1 MARVNVMPENK
12 TRDAGAEE
20 KRPGAPTPLDE
31 KLLAAL
37 LQQEKPRPFPASGFG
52 TVNCADCHPKKSEA
66 YLNLSGVI
74 YPGERLHRQAGLD
87 FLSTAG
93 KADFK
98 RPSEKEIFEAA
109 PPEEKLAT
117 LINRLPEN
125 LQLQLKEKKFTLA
138 TDFKTLSEILPGTT
152 LSKQAEQVLSGLKS
166 IQIDGNGETRLC
178 LKLDRQSLPLTGT
191 VPILGRLKEIN
202 LADEKGQISCS
213 LQTTIGPDG
222 TSKLHLGNLQGV
234 SITLAKTEGDT
245 ALPLKWLELQKD
257 QGKTSIS
264 VGLESP
270 YALIGEKKP
279 IIPISLPLEKL
290 EGGQA
295 IQDLAGNL
303 HRLKEMENLLKTK
316 DVGPLLQDL
325 PEKATAF
332 KETIAAFLSGIE
344 TIDKKGDTVTILRNS
359 QVKHNLGGV
368 DLVLNPCLTLK
379 FSPSNRAPA
388 IDKLGGVTVMLPV
401 PGELGLGDN
410 LPVPIDS
417 LRLSP
422 KYGGQ
427 RDLTLGTGGIVADYV
442 KVKVDGN
449 LQAVTDASGNYLVK
463 TRLMNPLGGQKDK
476 LNLNLRF
483 DQQGRLNMLP
493 SELLDIVSAA
503 SAQGADLSLSG
514 AGKVLLSGGTKLAA
528 TAGWLFGY

>member
-1 MARVNVMPENK
+1 
-12 TRDAGAEE
+12 
-20 KRPGAPTPLDE
+20 
-31 KLLAAL
+31 
-37 LQQEKPRPFPASGFG
+37 
-52 TVNCADCHPKKSEA
+52 
-66 YLNLSGVI
+66 
-74 YPGERLHRQAGLD
+74 
-87 FLSTAG
+87 
-93 KADFK
+93 
-98 RPSEKEIFEAA
+98 
-109 PPEEKLAT
+109 
-117 LINRLPEN
+117 
-125 LQLQLKEKKFTLA
+125 
-138 TDFKTLSEILPGTT
+138 
-152 LSKQAEQVLSGLKS
+152 
-166 IQIDGNGETRLC
+166 
-178 LKLDRQSLPLTGT
+178 
-191 VPILGRLKEIN
+191 
-202 LADEKGQISCS
+202 
-213 LQTTIGPDG
+213 
-222 TSKLHLGNLQGV
+222 
-234 SITLAKTEGDT
+234 
-245 ALPLKWLELQKD
+245 
-257 QGKTSIS
+257 
-264 VGLESP
+264 
-270 YALIGEKKP
+270 
-279 IIPISLPLEKL
+279 
-290 EGGQA
+290 
-295 IQDLAGNL
+295 
-303 HRLKEMENLLKTK
+303 
-316 DVGPLLQDL
+316 
-325 PEKATAF
+325 
-332 KETIAAFLSGIE
+332 
-344 TIDKKGDTVTILRNS
+344 LRNS

>member
-1 MARVNVMPENK
+1 MPENK
-12 TRDAGAEE
+12 IRDAGAEE

-37 LQQEKPRPFPASGFG
+37 LQPEKPRPFPATGFG
-52 TVNCADCHPKKSEA
+52 TVNCADCHPKKNDTQ
-66 YLNLSGVI
+66 LNLDGVI
-74 YPGERLHRQAGLD
+74 YPGERLHRQKGLD
-87 FLSTAG
+87 FLTTVA
-93 KADFK
+93 KADVK
-98 RPSEKEIFEAA
+98 KPSGKEIFEAA

-125 LQLQLKEKKFTLA
+125 LQLQLKEKNFSLT
-138 TDFKTLSEILPGTT
+138 TDFKKLAEIMPGTA
-152 LSKQAEQVLSGLKS
+152 LSSQAEQVLSGLKS
-166 IQIDGNGETRLC
+166 INIDGRGETKIC
-178 LKLDRQSLPLTGT
+178 LKLDKQSLPLTGS

-202 LADEKGQISCS
+202 LADERGQITGS
-213 LQTTIGPDG
+213 LQTTISQDG
-222 TSKLHLGNLQGV
+222 ASKLRLGDLQGI
-234 SITLAKTEGDT
+234 SITLVKNEGT
-245 ALPLKWLELQKD
+245 TSVPLRWLELQKD
-257 QGKTSIS
+257 KDKTTLS

-270 YALIGEKKP
+270 YSLIGEKKP
-279 IIPISLPLEKL
+279 VIPVSLPLEKL
-290 EGGQA
+290 EGGQG
-295 IQDLAGNL
+295 IQNLADNL
-303 HRLKEMENLLKTK
+303 HRLKDMENLLKTK
-316 DVGPLLQDL
+316 DVGFLLQDL

-332 KETIAAFLSGIE
+332 KGTIATFLSGIE
-344 TIDKKGDTVTILRNS
+344 TISKKDDTITILRNS

-379 FSPSNRAPA
+379 FGPSNRAPS
-388 IDKLGGVTVMLPV
+388 IDKLGGVTVILPV
-401 PGELGLGDN
+401 PSELGLGDN

-442 KVKVDGN
+442 RVKVDGN
-449 LQAVTDASGNYLVK
+449 MQAVTDTDGNYQVR
-463 TRLMNPLGGQKDK
+463 TRLMNPLGASNRDK

-514 AGKVLLSGGTKLAA
+514 AGKVILSGGAKMAA

>member
-1 MARVNVMPENK
+1 MPENK
-12 TRDAGAEE
+12 TRDAGADEN
-20 KRPGAPTPLDE
+20 RPGAPTPLNE

-37 LQQEKPRPFPASGFG
+37 LQQEKPRPFPATGFG
-52 TVNCADCHPKKSEA
+52 TVNCADCHPKKSD

-87 FLSTAG
+87 FLTATG
-93 KADFK
+93 KAEVK
-98 RPSEKEIFEAA
+98 RPSQKEVFEAA

-125 LQLQLKEKKFTLA
+125 LHLQLKEKKFSLT
-138 TDFKTLSEILPGTT
+138 TDFKKLSEILPGTT
-152 LSKQAEQVLSGLKS
+152 LSKPAEQVLSGLKS
-166 IQIDGNGETRLC
+166 IQIDGNGETKLC
-178 LKLDRQSLPLTGT
+178 LKLDRQSLPLTGS

-202 LADEKGQISCS
+202 LADEKGQITCS
-213 LQTTIGPDG
+213 LQTTIAPDG

-234 SITLAKTEGDT
+234 SITLEKNDGTT
-245 ALPLKWLELQKD
+245 SVPLKWLELQKD

-279 IIPISLPLEKL
+279 VIPVNLPLEKL
-290 EGGQA
+290 EGGQG

-303 HRLKEMENLLKTK
+303 HRLKEMESLLKTK

-344 TIDKKGDTVTILRNS
+344 TISKKEDTITILRNS

-379 FSPSNRAPA
+379 FSPYNRAPA

-401 PGELGLGDN
+401 PSELGLGDN

-427 RDLTLGTGGIVADYV
+427 RELTLGTGGIVADYV
-442 KVKVDGN
+442 RVKVDGN
-449 LQAVTDASGNYLVK
+449 MQAVTDAGGNYLVR
-463 TRLMNPLGGQKDK
+463 TRLMNPLGAGRQDK

-483 DQQGRLNMLP
+483 DQQGNLNMLP
-493 SELLDIVSAA
+493 SELLDIVSRA